1 MKIIYLAQHQI
12 HNLTPLYRELAKKK
26 EISLKVLYWQNL
38 SDNTFCKE
46 FGKMINF
53 GTNHNNGYDYSF
65 IDNQIK
71 KVANFS
77 LFYKF
82 KISIKL
88 INFLLK
94 EEFDL
99 IIIHGYRLPHFI
111 ASLVSKFKKKKTV
124 MRSISYD
131 LGHRTFLIKTI
142 RYFYYAINNLFIDE
156 FWYIHELNKKF
167 FTNNTVKEK
176 QLKFIDHCQGEYD
189 HLIKDKN
196 YDIDKIDTFCNKYS
210 LPLNKKF
217 ILFVGRFVER
227 KNPKILIEAFIDAK
241 ISDEWCLIMVGNG
254 KFEKDIKDLVKKNN
268 IKNIKLFNFKNQFE
282 LINFFLYSEILVLP
296 SNLGD
301 THGNIA
307 AEAIQFGCA
316 LILSNMVGLSPECK
330 KNDIGLVF
338 DIKKKDDL
346 IKQLELITTDNQLL
360 KKFQINAL
368 EYGKMKKPS
377 HVANLIEKNLFKYE
391 I

>member
-12 HNLTPLYRELAKKK
+12 HNLTPLYRELSKKK
-26 EISLKVLYWQNL
+26 EISFKVVYWQNL
-38 SDNTFCKE
+38 SDDTFCKE
-46 FGKMINF
+46 FNKMINF
-53 GTNHNNGYDYSF
+53 GTNNNDGYEYLF
-65 IDNQIK
+65 LDNKIK
-71 KVANFS
+71 KVADFS
-77 LFYKF
+77 LLYRLQTSF
-82 KISIKL
+82 KL
-88 INFLLK
+88 IDFILK
-94 EEFDL
+94 EDFDL

-111 ASLVSKFKKKKTV
+111 ASLISKFKKKKIV

-131 LGHRTFLIKTI
+131 LGQRSFLKKII
-142 RYFYYAINNLFIDE
+142 RYSYYAINNFLIDE
-156 FWYIHELNKKF
+156 FWYIHDLNKKF
-167 FTNNTVKEK
+167 FINNNVKEK

-189 HLIKDKN
+189 YLINEKDYN
-196 YDIDKIDTFCNKYS
+196 IDRKDNFCNKYS
-210 LPLNKKF
+210 LPINKKF

-241 ISDEWCLIMVGNG
+241 ISSEWCLIMVGNG
-254 KFEKDIKDLVKKNN
+254 KFEKELKDLVKKNN
-268 IKNIKLFNFKNQFE
+268 LKNIKFLDFKSQYE
-282 LINFFLYSEILVLP
+282 LINFFSHSEILVLP

-338 DIKKKDDL
+338 DINKKDHL
-346 IKQLELITTDNQLL
+346 IKQLKFITTNNQLL
-360 KKFQINAL
+360 KKFQTNAYK
-368 EYGKMKKPS
+368 YGKTKKPS
-377 HVANLIEKNLFKYE
+377 HAANLIEKNLLKYE